1 MATARIEEAIASIPE
16 KKESLRRA
24 LEALRTHLSA
34 SSPSPSPSPFSVP
47 EWKDLDAHISS
58 VEASIRLRFQA
69 LLAKEAAQPSSS
81 PSDSKEKPSNEWQ
94 PHANPEPEAV
104 PRPQLT
110 SLCINMDG
118 KDLVSFIARNRKDLG
133 AIRSELNPALRS
145 APDPAKLVL
154 DAMDGFFSSP
164 PPPPKGDKKGDKDA
178 DALATRRTC
187 INLLERIPVIGPEI
201 GPSVRDQAKKLAT
214 EWKGKVTDGGRE
226 NGLEAMGL
234 LQLLVSYGLASE
246 FKVDE
251 LLDLLILVSRRKQ
264 AVDLCKSLGL
274 TENVP
279 ELIERLNNKGRQLD
293 AVKFVYAFN
302 LVEKYPPV
310 PLLKAYIKEI
320 KKAAQDVR
328 NKGNNSSESENV
340 ATSKELGALRSV
352 IKAVEEYKLESQYPR
367 EFLEK
372 QVAKLEKRKEEKKR
386 TVAAA
391 AAASNFKI
399 QKQQHPNKRPR
410 PTATTSNAI
419 TGQSLP
425 PGITEQPQ
433 FGLADPSPH
442 MGLAGAYGF
451 ASSGSLYNN
460 ASISGF
466 RSPPRSYL
474 YSSESLAGTS
484 GFYDRPVNYTG
495 YPGSRLP
502 PPYNSS
508 LYP

>member
-1 MATARIEEAIASIPE
+1 MATARIEVAIASIPE

-24 LEALRTHLSA
+24 LEALRNHLSA
-34 SSPSPSPSPFSVP
+34 SSPSPFSVP
-47 EWKDLDAHISS
+47 EWKDLDDHISS
-58 VEASIRLRFQA
+58 VESSIRLRLQA

-94 PHANPEPEAV
+94 PHANPEPEVV
-104 PRPQLT
+104 PRPQLI
-110 SLCINMDG
+110 SLCINMDS
-118 KDLVSFIARNRKDLG
+118 KDLVSFIAQNRKDLG

-164 PPPPKGDKKGDKDA
+164 PPTPKGDKKGDKDA

-201 GPSVRDQAKKLAT
+201 GPSVRDQAKKLAA

-279 ELIERLNNKGRQLD
+279 EL
-293 AVKFVYAFN
+293 
-302 LVEKYPPV
+302 
-310 PLLKAYIKEI
+310 
-320 KKAAQDVR
+320 
-328 NKGNNSSESENV
+328 
-340 ATSKELGALRSV
+340 GALRSV
-352 IKAVEEYKLESQYPR
+352 IKAIEEYKLESQYPR

-372 QVAKLEKRKEEKKR
+372 QVAKLEKRKEVKR
-386 TVAAA
+386 RNVAAA
-391 AAASNFKI
+391 AAASNSRI

-410 PTATTSNAI
+410 PSATTSNAI
-419 TGQSLP
+419 TGQTLP
-425 PGITEQPQ
+425 PGMAKQPQ

-466 RSPPRSYL
+466 RSPPRAYL
-474 YSSESLAGTS
+474 YPSESLAGTAS
-484 GFYDRPVNYTG
+484 PKSNDQDWIVGPIDHRPSHGRSLHPPSDSLTSPSDVARRTLTLTHSTWSTACPSLSNPPTLVP
-495 YPGSRLP
+495 PGHVSHEH
-502 PPYNSS
+502 
-508 LYP
+508 

>member
-1 MATARIEEAIASIPE
+1 MATARIEVAIASIPE

-24 LEALRTHLSA
+24 LEALRNHLSA
-34 SSPSPSPSPFSVP
+34 SSPSPFSVP
-47 EWKDLDAHISS
+47 EWKDLDDHISS
-58 VEASIRLRFQA
+58 VESSIRLRLQA

-94 PHANPEPEAV
+94 PHANPEPEVV
-104 PRPQLT
+104 PRPQLI
-110 SLCINMDG
+110 SLCINMDS
-118 KDLVSFIARNRKDLG
+118 KDLVSFIAQNRKELG

-164 PPPPKGDKKGDKDA
+164 PPTPKGDKKGDKDA

-201 GPSVRDQAKKLAT
+201 GPSVRDQAKKLAA

-274 TENVP
+274 TENA
-279 ELIERLNNKGRQLD
+279 N
-293 AVKFVYAFN
+293 KFVFLHPTVYC
-302 LVEKYPPV
+302 
-310 PLLKAYIKEI
+310 LK
-320 KKAAQDVR
+320 Q
-328 NKGNNSSESENV
+328 NV
-340 ATSKELGALRSV
+340 AASKELGALRSV
-352 IKAVEEYKLESQYPR
+352 IKAIEEYKLESQYPR

-372 QVAKLEKRKEEKKR
+372 QVAKLEKRKEVKR
-386 TVAAA
+386 RNVAAA
-391 AAASNFKI
+391 AAASNSRI

-410 PTATTSNAI
+410 PSATTSNAI
-419 TGQSLP
+419 TGQTLP
-425 PGITEQPQ
+425 PGMAKQPQ

-466 RSPPRSYL
+466 RSPPRAYL
-474 YSSESLAGTS
+474 YPSESLAGTG

-495 YPGSRLP
+495 YPISRVP

>member
-34 SSPSPSPSPFSVP
+34 SSPSPFSVP

-110 SLCINMDG
+110 SLCVNMDG

-279 ELIERLNNKGRQLD
+279 GNLESNITHLSFSCGNILLELHYILEF
-293 AVKFVYAFN
+293 VFVYFDHASFSCCN
-302 LVEKYPPV
+302 NITCPICFLY
-310 PLLKAYIKEI
+310 LL
-320 KKAAQDVR
+320 
-328 NKGNNSSESENV
+328 
-340 ATSKELGALRSV
+340 
-352 IKAVEEYKLESQYPR
+352 
-367 EFLEK
+367 
-372 QVAKLEKRKEEKKR
+372 
-386 TVAAA
+386 
-391 AAASNFKI
+391 
-399 QKQQHPNKRPR
+399 
-410 PTATTSNAI
+410 
-419 TGQSLP
+419 
-425 PGITEQPQ
+425 
-433 FGLADPSPH
+433 
-442 MGLAGAYGF
+442 
-451 ASSGSLYNN
+451 
-460 ASISGF
+460 
-466 RSPPRSYL
+466 
-474 YSSESLAGTS
+474 
-484 GFYDRPVNYTG
+484 
-495 YPGSRLP
+495 
-502 PPYNSS
+502 
-508 LYP
+508 